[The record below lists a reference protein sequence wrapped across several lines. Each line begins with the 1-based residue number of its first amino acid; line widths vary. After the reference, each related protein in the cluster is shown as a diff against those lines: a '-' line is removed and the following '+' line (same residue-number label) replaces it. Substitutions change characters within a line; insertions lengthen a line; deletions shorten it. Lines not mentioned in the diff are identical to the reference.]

1 LSRCSKQNQSN
12 DPGDSPV
19 TESDGRISA
28 FALKSGEGPYSRQI
42 PGQLSTHDKFGSKTG
57 RLAVLLVSLI
67 TAIAIAS
74 TTAVVAIMTGATL
87 ASAFSLYVLSGM
99 VVMLGMP
106 LFLKSVELAV
116 GILRF
121 ERAGAKEDELRL
133 LEYHG
138 NERA

>member
-1 LSRCSKQNQSN
+1 
-12 DPGDSPV
+12 
-19 TESDGRISA
+19 
-28 FALKSGEGPYSRQI
+28 
-42 PGQLSTHDKFGSKTG
+42 
-57 RLAVLLVSLI
+57 
-67 TAIAIAS
+67 
-74 TTAVVAIMTGATL
+74 
-87 ASAFSLYVLSGM
+87 
-99 VVMLGMP
+99 ML

>member
-1 LSRCSKQNQSN
+1 M
-12 DPGDSPV
+12 
-19 TESDGRISA
+19 
-28 FALKSGEGPYSRQI
+28 
-42 PGQLSTHDKFGSKTG
+42 
-57 RLAVLLVSLI
+57 LLVSLI

-116 GILRF
+116 GILGF

>member
-1 LSRCSKQNQSN
+1 M
-12 DPGDSPV
+12 
-19 TESDGRISA
+19 
-28 FALKSGEGPYSRQI
+28 
-42 PGQLSTHDKFGSKTG
+42 
-57 RLAVLLVSLI
+57 LLVSLI

-74 TTAVVAIMTGATL
+74 ATAVVAIMTGATL

-106 LFLKSVELAV
+106 LFLKSVELAA
-116 GILRF
+116 GILGL

>member
-1 LSRCSKQNQSN
+1 M
-12 DPGDSPV
+12 
-19 TESDGRISA
+19 
-28 FALKSGEGPYSRQI
+28 
-42 PGQLSTHDKFGSKTG
+42 
-57 RLAVLLVSLI
+57 LLVSLI